1 MTFNFIEGYMNELY
15 NSMIVILNAK
25 ENWITW
31 SMLYEKLNENIHEPL
46 DFMDFL
52 IGLIKDLATHHVG
65 K

>member
-15 NSMIVILNAK
+15 NSMTLILTVK

-31 SMLYEKLNENIHEPL
+31 SMMYEKLNQNIPEPL
-46 DFMDFL
+46 DFMEFL
-52 IGLIKDLATHHVG
+52 IGLIKDLEAHHAG